1 MSVLNLLGSPAKEL
15 LYCSPED
22 ELLDVVCDLVNNNV
36 NAIAVLDHEEN
47 LVGILT
53 DYDVMRALANA
64 RGDLTGFVARE
75 WMTERVIACNFDTK
89 LTDALRLMGK
99 HGIRHLVVT
108 DCGVPIAILGIRE
121 VLAKIHEKDE
131 LEISVLRD
139 IAVAARASLAA

>member
-53 DYDVMRALANA
+53 DYDIMRALANA
-64 RGDLTGFVARE
+64 RGDLTGFMARE

>member
-22 ELLDVVCDLVNNNV
+22 EVLDVVCDLVNNNV
-36 NAIAVLDHEEN
+36 NAIAVLDHEKN

-53 DYDVMRALANA
+53 DYDIMRALANA
-64 RGDLTGFVARE
+64 CGDLTGFVARE

-108 DCGVPIAILGIRE
+108 DCGVPVAILGIRE

-131 LEISVLRD
+131 LEIRVLRD

>member
-22 ELLDVVCDLVNNNV
+22 EVLDVVCDLVSNNV
-36 NAIAVLDHEEN
+36 NAIAVLDHEKN

-53 DYDVMRALANA
+53 DYDIMRALANA
-64 RGDLTGFVARE
+64 CGDLTGFVARE

-108 DCGVPIAILGIRE
+108 DCGVPVAILGIRE

-131 LEISVLRD
+131 LEIRVLRD

>member
-15 LYCSPED
+15 LYCSPAD
-22 ELLDVVCDLVNNNV
+22 EILDVVRDLVNNNV

-53 DYDVMRALANA
+53 DYDVMRALSYK
-64 RGDLTGFVARE
+64 RGELSGVEVHE
-75 WMTERVIACNFDTK
+75 WMTDKVVACNFDTK

-108 DCGVPIAILGIRE
+108 DCSVPVAILGIRE
-121 VLAKIHEKDE
+121 VLAKIHEQDE

-139 IAVAARASLAA
+139 IAIAVRGSLAA

>member
-53 DYDVMRALANA
+53 DYDIMRALANA
-64 RGDLTGFVARE
+64 RGDLTGFVASE
-75 WMTERVIACNFDTK
+75 WMTEKVIACNFDTT

-108 DCGVPIAILGIRE
+108 DCNVPVAILGIRE
-121 VLAKIHEKDE
+121 VLAKIHEQEE
-131 LEISVLRD
+131 LEINVLRD
-139 IAVAARASLAA
+139 IAIAARGSLAA